1 MTAAA
6 ARTRRVQ
13 AMIDQAQTDQQND
26 RSAWLDLASVIVGA
40 RVDRRA
46 AIALAGALML
56 LAAAAVTAAL
66 VVGLR
71 Q

>member
-1 MTAAA
+1 
-6 ARTRRVQ
+6 
-13 AMIDQAQTDQQND
+13 MIDQAQTDQQND

>member
-6 ARTRRVQ
+6 TRTRHVQ
-13 AMIDQAQTDQQND
+13 AMIDQARTDQHNSG
-26 RSAWLDLASVIVGA
+26 SAWLDLASVIVGA

-46 AIALAGALML
+46 AIALAGALVL